1 MKKKIKGGKLS
12 LNKKVIGNLTDAS
25 KINGGL
31 RQVADLNAADTNK
44 LTGCGMTCWSYGDY
58 CFLSENCA

>member
-12 LNKKVIGNLTDAS
+12 LNKKVIGTLTDAS

-31 RQVADLNAADTNK
+31 RQVADLVADTNK

>member
-1 MKKKIKGGKLS
+1 MS